1 MRLPRL
7 PLAALALLAAPAAA
21 EPVAGDAAQAMLFAP
36 DRTEVVA
43 YTVEGLNDDE
53 LALLTQIAAA
63 QNYYA
68 AVAFAPADGILAEPT
83 VMAANFHDIEA
94 ARAAALRQC
103 DDRRQGGP
111 ACAIAFEVRPQG
123 WEPRALQLSADATAA
138 VAADFARASRP
149 RAFAVSAAT
158 GQWGVG
164 TGPEAGARAL
174 EQCRAVPGADDCRV
188 VIAD

>member
-1 MRLPRL
+1 MPLPRL
-7 PLAALALLAAPAAA
+7 SLAALALLAAPALA
-21 EPVAGDAAQAMLFAP
+21 EPIAGDAAAAMLYAT
-36 DRTEVVA
+36 DRVEVVT
-43 YTVEGLNDDE
+43 YTVEGLSEDE
-53 LALLTQIAAA
+53 IALLTQVAAG

-68 AVAFAPADGILAEPT
+68 AVAFAPAEGILAEPT

-94 ARAAALRQC
+94 ARAAAVRQC
-103 DDRRQGGP
+103 NERRQGGR
-111 ACAIAFEVRPQG
+111 ACTVAFEVRPQG

-138 VAADFARASRP
+138 VAGDYARAGRP

-164 TGPEAGARAL
+164 SGPDATAQAL
-174 EQCRAVPGADDCRV
+174 AQCRAAPGAGDCRV